1 MNYPAV
7 PFPSS
12 PSQRGGRALR
22 RDSVRA
28 NHDRANRDGDKRGGA
43 RASQR
48 PAHLAGSGALL
59 EQLEGFGALMSRG
72 RDQGWLTFGEVS
84 DLLAAHGADGSLVE
98 RCLRTL
104 RSAGVELLGA
114 RPKENRAASAMRR
127 AAADGSDAIQSY
139 LDRLGALSLLTR
151 EGEVQLARQIE
162 QGRARLL
169 DALAQSKT
177 ARGDLRAALDDYRR
191 GRRDV
196 QAVFGD
202 HEEELLALVERLRS
216 AAKELDR
223 CGRSRRKL
231 ERVEREA
238 GLPAGE
244 LRELGQRL
252 SEADG
257 AIEEA
262 KATMVEANLRLV
274 VAMAK
279 KQMRRGLPFLDLIQ
293 EGNIGLMRA
302 IDKFDYR
309 RGYKLSTYASWWIR
323 QSMTRATTDQGR
335 TIRIPVHAWERLTQL
350 IGITRRLVN
359 ELGREPTPEEISVEM
374 RLPVEKV
381 RTLQICSRD
390 TVSLETPIG
399 DDGGSQLGDL
409 IADEEVS
416 SPVDTLT
423 SDDLRSAVREA
434 LAGLNPREQE
444 ILKMRFGIER
454 GEVRT
459 LAEIGREF
467 GLSRERIR
475 QLQAVALRKLRT
487 AETHASLRTFAD
499 A

>member
-1 MNYPAV
+1 M
-7 PFPSS
+7 
-12 PSQRGGRALR
+12 
-22 RDSVRA
+22 
-28 NHDRANRDGDKRGGA
+28 
-43 RASQR
+43 
-48 PAHLAGSGALL
+48 
-59 EQLEGFGALMSRG
+59 EGFA
-72 RDQGWLTFGEVS
+72 
-84 DLLAAHGADGSLVE
+84 
-98 RCLRTL
+98 
-104 RSAGVELLGA
+104 ELLG
-114 RPKENRAASAMRR
+114 RGREQGFLTFDEVSTLLASQEADGPVVRR
-127 AAADGSDAIQSY
+127 MLRLLEANGIELLGSRGAEKRGASHVNHGNSEGSDAIQAY

-151 EGEVQLARQIE
+151 EGEVELARQIE
-162 QGRARLL
+162 TGRTRLL
-169 DALAQSKT
+169 HILAKSKL
-177 ARGDLRAALDDYRR
+177 AAVELQEELGAFLRGERT
-191 GRRDV
+191 V
-196 QAVFGD
+196 QQLYTD
-202 HEEELLALVERLRS
+202 HEEAITSATEALEKAARALTGPSRKRS
-216 AAKELDR
+216 TIR
-223 CGRSRRKL
+223 
-231 ERVEREA
+231 RVERRTRNRA
-238 GLPAGE
+238 ADL
-244 LRELGQRL
+244 LELGEELAEAQRV
-252 SEADG
+252 
-257 AIEEA
+257 IEDA

-302 IDKFDYR
+302 IDKFDFR

-323 QSMTRATTDQGR
+323 QSMTRAATDQGR

-350 IGITRRLVN
+350 IGITRRLVHD
-359 ELGREPTPEEISVEM
+359 LGREPTPEEISKEM

-409 IADEEVS
+409 IADEVVV
-416 SPVDTLT
+416 SPVDNLQC
-423 SDDLRSAVREA
+423 DDLANAVRGA
-434 LAGLNPREQE
+434 LSALNPREQE

-487 AETHASLRTFAD
+487 AEEHASLRTFAE

>member
-1 MNYPAV
+1 M
-7 PFPSS
+7 
-12 PSQRGGRALR
+12 
-22 RDSVRA
+22 
-28 NHDRANRDGDKRGGA
+28 
-43 RASQR
+43 
-48 PAHLAGSGALL
+48 
-59 EQLEGFGALMSRG
+59 EGFAELLGRG
-72 RDQGWLTFGEVS
+72 REQGFLTFDEVS
-84 DLLAAHGADGSLVE
+84 TLLAAQNADEALI
-98 RCLRTL
+98 RRML
-104 RSAGVELLGA
+104 RSLETNGIELLGS
-114 RPKENRAASAMRR
+114 RAADKHVASHVNRGSAE
-127 AAADGSDAIQSY
+127 GSDAIQAY

-151 EGEVQLARQIE
+151 EGEVELARQIE

-169 DALAQSKT
+169 RVLAKSKLAAVELQEQLGAFLRGESSVQDLYSTLT
-177 ARGDLRAALDDYRR
+177 APSRK
-191 GRRDV
+191 
-196 QAVFGD
+196 
-202 HEEELLALVERLRS
+202 RS
-216 AAKELDR
+216 TIR
-223 CGRSRRKL
+223 
-231 ERVEREA
+231 RVERQTRTRSA
-238 GLPAGE
+238 GLLE
-244 LRELGQRL
+244 LHEELTDAQR
-252 SEADG
+252 
-257 AIEEA
+257 AIEDA

-302 IDKFDYR
+302 IDKFDFR

-350 IGITRRLVN
+350 IGITRRLVHD
-359 ELGREPTPEEISVEM
+359 LGREPTPEEISKEM

-409 IADEEVS
+409 IADDEVE
-416 SPVDTLT
+416 SPVDNLQC
-423 SDDLRSAVREA
+423 DDLANAVRGA
-434 LAGLNPREQE
+434 LSALNPREQE

-487 AETHASLRTFAD
+487 AEEHASLRTFAE

>member
-1 MNYPAV
+1 M
-7 PFPSS
+7 
-12 PSQRGGRALR
+12 SQACTP
-22 RDSVRA
+22 V
-28 NHDRANRDGDKRGGA
+28 
-43 RASQR
+43 
-48 PAHLAGSGALL
+48 
-59 EQLEGFGALMSRG
+59 EQLPGFAELLGRG
-72 RDQGWLTFGEVS
+72 REQGWLTYDEVS
-84 DLLAAHGADGSLVE
+84 SLLASHAAEASLVK
-98 RCLRTL
+98 RTL
-104 RSAGVELLGA
+104 RVLENSQIELLGTTA
-114 RPKENRAASAMRR
+114 ADKRGISAVNRSS
-127 AAADGSDAIQSY
+127 ADGSDAIQAY

-162 QGRARLL
+162 VG
-169 DALAQSKT
+169 
-177 ARGDLRAALDDYRR
+177 R
-191 GRRDV
+191 GRVLRVLAGTKLADAELAAELSAFTKGERSV
-196 QAVFGD
+196 QELFSKN
-202 HEEELLALVERLRS
+202 EEALNKLMDDLESATRGLAKAGRKRSLIERIEKRMKLS
-216 AAKELDR
+216 AA
-223 CGRSRRKL
+223 
-231 ERVEREA
+231 RV
-238 GLPAGE
+238 
-244 LRELGQRL
+244 RELGEELRAGL
-252 SEADG
+252 ADV
-257 AIEEA
+257 EDA

-350 IGITRRLVN
+350 IGITRRLVHD
-359 ELGREPTPEEISVEM
+359 LGREPTPEEISLEM
-374 RLPVEKV
+374 RLPVDKV

-409 IADEEVS
+409 IADDDVAC
-416 SPVDTLT
+416 PVENLEC
-423 SDDLRSAVREA
+423 DDLAAAVRTA
-434 LAGLNPREQE
+434 LSDLNPREQE

-487 AETHASLRTFAD
+487 AEAHASLRTFSEA
-499 A
+499 

>member
-1 MNYPAV
+1 MEG
-7 PFPSS
+7 FSELLG
-12 PSQRGGRALR
+12 RGREQGYLTF
-22 RDSVRA
+22 DEVSTLL
-28 NHDRANRDGDKRGGA
+28 
-43 RASQR
+43 ASQ
-48 PAHLAGSGALL
+48 
-59 EQLEGFGALMSRG
+59 
-72 RDQGWLTFGEVS
+72 
-84 DLLAAHGADGSLVE
+84 AADARLVH
-98 RCLRTL
+98 RTL
-104 RSAGVELLGA
+104 RLLETNSIELLGSKVA
-114 RPKENRAASAMRR
+114 EKRTSSAIGRASSE
-127 AAADGSDAIQSY
+127 GSDAIQAY

-151 EGEVQLARQIE
+151 EGEVELARQIE
-162 QGRARLL
+162 HGRARLL
-169 DALAQSKT
+169 RVLTKSKLAEAELQVQLKAFGRGEIRVHKLYSAHEEAINRACERLEQA
-177 ARGDLRAALDDYRR
+177 ARTLSHAGHKRSTIRRVERQTRRPAASLRQL
-191 GRRDV
+191 G
-196 QAVFGD
+196 
-202 HEEELLALVERLRS
+202 EELLEAQ
-216 AAKELDR
+216 
-223 CGRSRRKL
+223 
-231 ERVEREA
+231 RV
-238 GLPAGE
+238 
-244 LRELGQRL
+244 
-252 SEADG
+252 
-257 AIEEA
+257 IEDA

-302 IDKFDYR
+302 IDKFDFR

-350 IGITRRLVN
+350 IGITRRLVHD
-359 ELGREPTPEEISVEM
+359 LGREPTPEEISLEM

-409 IADEEVS
+409 IADDEVV
-416 SPVDTLT
+416 SPVDNLQC
-423 SDDLRSAVREA
+423 DDLAAAVRGA
-434 LAGLNPREQE
+434 LSALNPREQE

-487 AETHASLRTFAD
+487 AEEHASLRTFAE